1 MTLNAKMHRII
12 MLSIIQDIFKSKIGK
27 YFWFKWWT
35 ACYFLYWLDRF
46 STDLDF
52 DLLDENQHIDEQLID
67 IVSKYWKIKKWNKIE
82 ISYWE
87 KDVNI
92 KIDVNRHIWK
102 ENRYEVLNLY
112 WTPLSVQT
120 KDTIFANKLVAYYE
134 RWTNRD
140 IYDIYFFLKNGFD
153 INEWVVFE
161 RTGMSVNKVLE
172 ETKNKLLKLPKNY
185 KILDWLWEV
194 LSLEQK
200 NYTKNFLV
208 RDLIWFIDMTVHYWE

>member
-161 RTGMSVNKVLE
+161 RTGMSVNKLLE
-172 ETKNKLLKLPKNY
+172 EIKNKLLKLPKNY

>member
-1 MTLNAKMHRII
+1 MHRII

-46 STDLDF
+46 STDLNF

-161 RTGMSVNKVLE
+161 RTGMSVNKLLE

>member
-46 STDLDF
+46 STDLNF

-161 RTGMSVNKVLE
+161 RTGMSVNKLLE

>member
-82 ISYWE
+82 ISNWE

-161 RTGMSVNKVLE
+161 RTGMSVNKLLE

-208 RDLIWFIDMTVHYWE
+208 RDLIWLIDMTVHYWE

>member
-161 RTGMSVNKVLE
+161 RTGMSVNKLLE

>member
-161 RTGMSVNKVLE
+161 RTGMSVNKLLE

-194 LSLEQK
+194 LSLEQQ

>member
-92 KIDVNRHIWK
+92 KVDVNRHIWK

-161 RTGMSVNKVLE
+161 RTGMSVNKLLE

>member
-52 DLLDENQHIDEQLID
+52 DLLDENIDEQLID

-161 RTGMSVNKVLE
+161 RTGMSVNKLLE